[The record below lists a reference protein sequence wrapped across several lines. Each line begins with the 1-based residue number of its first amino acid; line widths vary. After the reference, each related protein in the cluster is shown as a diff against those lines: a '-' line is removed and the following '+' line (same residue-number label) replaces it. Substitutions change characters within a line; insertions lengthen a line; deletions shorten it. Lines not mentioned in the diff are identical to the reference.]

1 MLATGAREV
10 GIEVGANRSE
20 YRSAFGNEWKS
31 IAAQCRAA
39 STLLRPRST
48 WSRWR
53 RTSDTSGTCI

>member
-31 IAAQCRAA
+31 IAAQVVV
-39 STLLRPRST
+39 
-48 WSRWR
+48 
-53 RTSDTSGTCI
+53 SDAEQVG

>member
-31 IAAQCRAA
+31 IAAQ
-39 STLLRPRST
+39 
-48 WSRWR
+48 WVVG
-53 RTSDTSGTCI
+53 DTEQVG

>member
-31 IAAQCRAA
+31 IATQW
-39 STLLRPRST
+39 LG
-48 WSRWR
+48 
-53 RTSDTSGTCI
+53 DTEQVG

>member
-48 WSRWR
+48 
-53 RTSDTSGTCI
+53 